1 MRTNTS
7 TSIRLVALVAAVL
20 AGWHGPVVAQQAAA
34 KIAPRDA
41 LVITVWGQPTMSGK
55 FSIGPDGTFE
65 FPPIGRVKALGLAIR
80 DIEADIKSR
89 LAPDYLLNPQV
100 TIELEQAAVK
110 KVSISGEVRQ
120 PGVYQYGGEMRLLEA
135 LTRAGSVNESAGDT
149 VLVLRAVSGAEP
161 PREEDAQRI
170 DLPGLLAGGRKENIL
185 LADGDTIIIRKA
197 EPVYVT
203 GYVVRPGAYNVP
215 RGATVL
221 QALTLAG
228 NISELGT
235 ASKIELTR
243 VVNGKKEKPRKV
255 KVTDTVEPGDTI
267 SVGRRFW

>member
-1 MRTNTS
+1 MLTKLS
-7 TSIRLVALVAAVL
+7 TSICIVGLLL
-20 AGWHGPVVAQQAAA
+20 AGLAGSGRSLGAQQAAA

-55 FSIGPDGTFE
+55 FSVGPDGTFE
-65 FPPIGRVKALGLAIR
+65 FPPIGRVKAVGLVIR
-80 DIEADIKSR
+80 DIEADIKGR
-89 LAPDYLLNPQV
+89 LAPDYLINPQV

-120 PGVYQYGGEMRLLEA
+120 PGVFPYGGEMRLLEA
-135 LTRAGSVNESAGDT
+135 LTRAGSVNESAGDS
-149 VLVLRAVSGAEP
+149 VLVLHAVTGGSA
-161 PREEDAQRI
+161 PREEDAQRV
-170 DLPGLLAGGRKENIL
+170 DLLALMAGDRNANIL
-185 LADGDTIIIRKA
+185 LADGDTVIVKKA

-203 GYVVRPGAYNVP
+203 GYVVRPGAYTVP

-228 NISELGT
+228 NISELG
-235 ASKIELTR
+235 SVNRIELTR
-243 VVNGKKEKPRKV
+243 VVGGKKEKPRKV
-255 KVTDTVEPGDTI
+255 KLTDTVEPGDTI